1 MHDILSLSGATGFP
15 APRRKQLMGL
25 QVNLG
30 YRCNRHGV
38 HCQVN
43 AGPRPTEH
51 RNDANIERSPV
62 DRPPATGVVGR
73 GSSRGGALAE
83 DLAERA
89 A

>member
-30 YRCNRHGV
+30 YRCNRHDV

-51 RNDANIERSPV
+51 RNDASIERSPV